1 MFLATMQKFCESK
14 DVPCFN
20 GGMAATNPEIA
31 KVFKPITRRSVQYN
45 WYRWYF
51 DRRKSFLT
59 NVKFANYWFFPISA
73 YRPPIIFIF
82 HHENGLFVTL
92 KQCQPVKRRDVWN
105 VWILQC
111 GTKVQQFVQD
121 RPSIILKTFTSTIL
135 ELFLSFLT
143 RSFCILFANILS
155 IP

>member
-1 MFLATMQKFCESK
+1 MRRSKHFVNRKTFHALMEGWQQRTLKLQKCS
-14 DVPCFN
+14 
-20 GGMAATNPEIA
+20 
-31 KVFKPITRRSVQYN
+31 KPITRRSVQYN
-45 WYRWYF
+45 WFHWYF

-59 NVKFANYWFFPISA
+59 NVKFANYWFFPISV

-92 KQCQPVKRRDVWN
+92 KQCQPVKRREMDVWN

-111 GTKVQQFVQD
+111 GTKVQQFFQD

-143 RSFCILFANILS
+143 RSFCRLFANILS